1 MYMFYIVDTC
11 RFSLCLK
18 LLITERFL
26 YASLDFF
33 RRGPRKGS
41 KFCKGDFKA
50 NKYQMEEQ
58 DGIVG
63 RYVISIY

>member
-1 MYMFYIVDTC
+1 MFYIVDTC

-41 KFCKGDFKA
+41 KFCKGIKA
-50 NKYQMEEQ
+50 NKY
-58 DGIVG
+58 
-63 RYVISIY
+63 